1 MKKTLVLL
9 ASVLAI
15 GTAGLSPASAKK
27 VVIIKKGGHH
37 HHMDH
42 GYKKK
47 IIIKHG
53 HGHGRY

>member
-1 MKKTLVLL
+1 MKKTLVIL

-15 GTAGLSPASAKK
+15 GAAGMSPASAKK

-53 HGHGRY
+53 HGRY

>member
-1 MKKTLVLL
+1 MKKMLVIL

-15 GTAGLSPASAKK
+15 GAAGVSPASAKK

-53 HGHGRY
+53 HGRY